1 MNIGGAIKKIRTGK
15 SLTQGDL
22 SKMTIIS
29 QTSISQIE
37 KGIKRPSQK
46 NLQKICRALEV
57 PETIVYFYG
66 LEECDIPNQKKQVYH
81 FVYPAIEEMVKK
93 LIID

>member
-1 MNIGGAIKKIRTGK
+1 MNIGTAIKKIRTGK

-37 KGIKRPSQK
+37 QGIKRPSPK
-46 NLQKICRALEV
+46 NLQKICKALQV

-66 LEECDIPNQKKQVYH
+66 LEVSDIPVEKKQVYN
-81 FVYPAIEEMVKK
+81 FVYPAIEELIKK